1 MVRFPPADARRVST
15 HGELGALPLS
25 PASRACPACATFKTP
40 QRSRF
45 PIQNSYAAAD
55 TARSLLEI
63 LGRRVVARIN
73 RVLEELVLLVGP
85 ELADVGI
92 GLDHGVD
99 VLAVLLLDLA
109 DIDVADDVAELVE
122 PHRAAQGVR
131 HFRLPQ
137 RLHEGLL
144 VLGLAVDR
152 LERVL

>member
-15 HGELGALPLS
+15 HGELGALALS

-45 PIQNSYAAAD
+45 PIRKSYAAAV

-63 LGRRVVARIN
+63 LGRRIVARIN
-73 RVLEELVLLVGP
+73 RVLQELVLLVGP

-92 GLDHGVD
+92 SLDHSVD
-99 VLAVLLLDLA
+99 VLAVLLFDLA
-109 DIDVADDVAELVE
+109 DVDVADDIAKLVE
-122 PHRAAQGVR
+122 PHRAAQGVG

-137 RLHEGLL
+137 RLHEGVL
-144 VLGLAVDR
+144 VLDLAVDC
-152 LERVL
+152 LE